1 MLNRSPRKLPMNSA
15 EAWKFSG
22 SKSVCLSIT
31 KAERTSVCST
41 ILFIVFWYLT
51 AIVGTI
57 INKIIMESFPF
68 PITFSIFHLTA
79 SCAIDYCVLR
89 KRIKQPFAFR
99 YVVFRSCCLNG
110 IFFALAKI
118 STYLSYALVPV
129 SLAHTVKSSGPV
141 FTVIVTTVW
150 LEQCIPWSEVLTLVP
165 IVFGVTLSSVTEI
178 HFDLL
183 GFTAAVTASVFNA
196 LQTTSGKIVMSSI
209 RNIDPIELHFYAAS
223 IATIGLIPLATTFE
237 LNDILVPSSSSGRLL
252 LSTGTEFDR
261 SEIPW
266 FLIGAST
273 VLYVQ
278 SMASLFVLERVTTV
292 SHNVTNTLKRFLI
305 IVISIFYFH
314 NYVGWLNILGIL
326 LACIGFLS
334 YAYVHSE
341 NKRVMKENI
350 RQNTLQKSM
359 SNQINSIRLL

>member
-1 MLNRSPRKLPMNSA
+1 MINRSPRKLAMNSSG
-15 EAWKFSG
+15 AWKFHET
-22 SKSVCLSIT
+22 KSVCVSIANAGKT
-31 KAERTSVCST
+31 NVCST
-41 ILFIVFWYLT
+41 IFYIVFWYLT

-68 PITFSIFHLTA
+68 PITFSIFHLIA
-79 SCAIDYCVLR
+79 SCTIDFCVLR
-89 KRIKQPFAFR
+89 KRIKQPFVFR
-99 YVVFRSCCLNG
+99 YVVFRSCFLNG
-110 IFFALAKI
+110 LFFALAKI
-118 STYLSYALVPV
+118 STYLSYVLVPV

-141 FTVIVTTVW
+141 FTVIVATVW

-196 LQTTSGKIVMSSI
+196 LQTTSGKIVMSTI

-223 IATIGLIPLATTFE
+223 IATMGLIPLATYFE
-237 LNDILVPSSSSGRLL
+237 LNDILTPPSGGRLL
-252 LSTGTEFDR
+252 LSSGAEFDR
-261 SEIPW
+261 DDIPW

-273 VLYVQ
+273 IILYVQ
-278 SMASLFVLERVTTV
+278 SMASLYVLQRVTTV

-326 LACIGFLS
+326 LACIGFFS

-341 NKRVMKENI
+341 NKRLMKENI
-350 RQNTLQKSM
+350 RQNTLENPM
-359 SNQINSIRLL
+359 SDQIDSIRLL